1 MIKTCKLLSAYITG
15 GMTNVRHL
23 ILFLATA
30 VGAAEP
36 VTLRVGFFPNLTHA
50 PALAARQLE
59 REGQAWYASRLPA
72 GVQIEWRAYNA
83 GPSAVEALFAG
94 SIDVTFIGP
103 SPLLTGYV
111 RTRSEGLRL
120 LAPIAQGG
128 NALVVQK
135 GRGLKAPADFR
146 GRRIATPQL
155 GNTQDIDARVWLKSG
170 GLKIKTGPGGDA
182 SVLPMANPELVLL
195 FAKGEVDAAWTVEP
209 WVSRLTSEFGGEILV
224 ERPDSFVTLLAASSK
239 SLAQSSRRDA
249 IVAFTRATLALRD
262 RLVAEPELQVRLVRA
277 GLAAETKSA
286 PPDEAMI
293 RNALGRIRL
302 VAPVADAA
310 TRRRNIATALEQSLR
325 DSVDVGILP
334 RTITIDPLLENLVDD
349 PVR

>member
-1 MIKTCKLLSAYITG
+1 MAFGVCMIRSLPFLVY
-15 GMTNVRHL
+15 
-23 ILFLATA
+23 LATA

-59 REGQAWYASRLPA
+59 REGQDWYTSRLPA
-72 GVQIEWRAYNA
+72 GVRIEWSAYNA

-94 SIDVTFIGP
+94 SIDATFIGP

-111 RTRSEGLRL
+111 RTRGEGLRL

-128 NALVVQK
+128 NALVIRK
-135 GRGLKAPADFR
+135 GLGLKGPADFR
-146 GRRIATPQL
+146 GRRVATPQL

-170 GLKIKTGPGGDA
+170 GLRVKTGPGSDV
-182 SVLPMANPELVLL
+182 SVLPMANPELVML
-195 FAKGEVDAAWTVEP
+195 FSKGEIDAAWTVEP
-209 WVSRLTSEFGGEILV
+209 WVSRLTAEFGGEILV
-224 ERPDSFVTLLAASSK
+224 ERSDSIVTVLAASSK

-249 IVAFTRATLALRD
+249 ILAFTRATLALRD
-262 RLVAEPELQVRLVRA
+262 RLIAEPELQVRLVRA

-286 PPDEAMI
+286 PSDEALI
-293 RNALGRIRL
+293 RSALGRIRL
-302 VAPVADAA
+302 VAPVADAVG
-310 TRRRNIATALEQSLR
+310 RRQRLATALEQSLR

-334 RTITIDPLLENLVDD
+334 RTLPIDPLLENLVDD
-349 PVR
+349 PAR

>member
-1 MIKTCKLLSAYITG
+1 MDGIRTL
-15 GMTNVRHL
+15 
-23 ILFLATA
+23 LFLLLCTA
-30 VGAAEP
+30 LPAAEP

-59 REGQAWYASRLPA
+59 REGRPWYDSRLPA
-72 GVQIEWRAYNA
+72 GVRIEWRAYNA

-94 SIDVTFIGP
+94 SIDATFIGP

-111 RTRSEGLRL
+111 RTRGEGLRL

-128 NALVVQK
+128 NALVIRK
-135 GRGLKAPADFR
+135 GLGLKGPGDFR

-155 GNTQDIDARVWLKSG
+155 GNTQDIDARVWLRSG
-170 GLKIKTGPGGDA
+170 GLRIVTGRGGDA
-182 SVLPMANPELVLL
+182 SVLPMANPELVML

-224 ERPDSFVTLLAASSK
+224 ERPDSLVTVLAASSR

-249 IVAFTRATLALRD
+249 IVAFTRATLELRD
-262 RLVAEPELQVRLVRA
+262 RLVADPALQLRLVRA
-277 GLAAETKSA
+277 GIAAETKSA
-286 PPDEAMI
+286 PPDEALI
-293 RNALGRIRL
+293 RAALGRIRL
-302 VAPVADAA
+302 VAPATDAAVRRQRLADA
-310 TRRRNIATALEQSLR
+310 LGQSLR
-325 DSVDVGILP
+325 DSADVGILP
-334 RTITIDPLLENLVDD
+334 RVHPVDPLLENLVDD

>member
-1 MIKTCKLLSAYITG
+1 MVRVYHVFLL
-15 GMTNVRHL
+15 
-23 ILFLATA
+23 LAAA
-30 VGAAEP
+30 VGASEP

-50 PALAARQLE
+50 PAIAARQLE
-59 REGQAWYASRLPA
+59 REGQSWYASRLPA

-94 SIDVTFIGP
+94 SIDATFIGP

-111 RTRSEGLRL
+111 RTRGEGLRL

-128 NALVVQK
+128 NALVIRK
-135 GRGLKAPADFR
+135 GLGLKGPADFR
-146 GRRIATPQL
+146 GRRLATPQL

-170 GLKIKTGPGGDA
+170 GLVVKTGPGGDA
-182 SVLPMANPELVLL
+182 SVLPMANPELVML

-209 WVSRLTSEFGGEILV
+209 WVTRLTTEFGGEILV
-224 ERPDSFVTLLAASSK
+224 ERPNSLVTVFAASSK

-249 IVAFTRATLALRD
+249 IIAFTRATLALRD
-262 RLVAEPELQVRLVRA
+262 RLVAEPELQLRLVRA

-286 PPDEAMI
+286 PSDEALI
-293 RNALGRIRL
+293 RSALGRIRL
-302 VAPVADAA
+302 VAPAADAA
-310 TRRRNIATALEQSLR
+310 GRRQRLAAALEQSLR

-334 RTITIDPLLENLVDD
+334 RTIPVDPLLEDLVDD
-349 PVR
+349 PAR